1 LAYAPAAKVR
11 RGNRLVIPA
20 DFTQYVPDFLQLAAG
35 EYWRDD
41 AEPLIAARVLARPS
55 QGRLYRLKFQAAG
68 SVHHHHAP
76 QIWKPECPS

>member
-35 EYWRDD
+35 EY
-41 AEPLIAARVLARPS
+41 
-55 QGRLYRLKFQAAG
+55 
-68 SVHHHHAP
+68 
-76 QIWKPECPS
+76 